1 MTEQKTHTE
10 LEREVMDD
18 EEIEA
23 AARRLSEAWA
33 SAPDAHRVTETGRI
47 KQTLEKGRSHS
58 VAVEVRRSRRRPAP
72 APR

>member
-1 MTEQKTHTE
+1 MTERKTPIE
-10 LEREVMDD
+10 CEGNAPDD

-23 AARRLSEAWA
+23 AARRLSAAWA
-33 SAPDAHRVTETGRI
+33 SGPDAHRVTETGRI